1 LVCIHIP
8 EIIWEETFLSQMCNT
23 ELDNCGGGRGREEY
37 ARCFNGWT
45 PGKGKNIILCNGTY
59 IG

>member
-1 LVCIHIP
+1 
-8 EIIWEETFLSQMCNT
+8 MCNT